1 MRTRVDCGVNVESK
15 NPDSFPNRL
24 ITESSPYLRQHAL
37 NPVEWY
43 AWGPEA
49 LARAKAENK
58 PIHLSIGYSAC
69 HWCHVMAH
77 ECFENP
83 DIAKLMNEQFIN
95 VKVDREERPDLDDI
109 YQKAAQVF
117 LGRGG
122 GWPLTMFL
130 TPDQEPFYGGTYFPP
145 EPRYNLPGFPQVLLG
160 VVEAYR
166 NHGADVRKNVERVK
180 AGLARV
186 GSHQPSQE
194 PLTDRL
200 LDDGVKDLELFFD
213 PVHGGFGEGPK
224 FPTVPPLSLLLRQSY
239 RTKDGAH
246 QEKVLLQLRTMA
258 AGGMYDHLGGGF
270 HRYSVDGQWLV
281 PHFEKMLYDNAQL
294 VRIYLD
300 GWRLTKESR
309 FRQVVEETLDY
320 LRRELTHPD
329 GAFFAA
335 QDADSEGEEGKYFV
349 WEARDILTVLGGELG
364 EQFCRTYGVTG
375 SGNFEGKN
383 VLNRLGMLGLS
394 PEEQERIESH
404 LRAARKKLHVAR
416 EERVKPQRDENVLTS
431 WNALAVSAFLDAYQT
446 LGTPWYLTAAEQAL
460 TFLIDY
466 AIHDGHVFRTVTG
479 GRGRISGYLDDYAYL
494 AAALL
499 DAFEATSH
507 IWYLDQARV
516 VADSLLAQ
524 FWDDAVGGFFFTGKN
539 HESLIH
545 RMKSGVDSAVPS
557 GNAVA
562 VQVLLRL
569 FSLTGD
575 RLYDDRA
582 EQTLRVFQDVMDQ
595 NAYGTAAMLCALDL
609 HLSRPKEVVI
619 VGNRGNPV
627 TESFIATVHQRYVPN
642 KIVFLLDGSGRGK
655 EFDLPLA
662 AGKVSVN
669 GQPTAYV
676 CHRFSCSQP
685 VTESAQLELLL

>member
-1 MRTRVDCGVNVESK
+1 VSK

-24 ITESSPYLRQHAL
+24 IAESSPYLRQHAL

-69 HWCHVMAH
+69 HWCHVMAR
-77 ECFENP
+77 ECFENS
-83 DIAKLMNEQFIN
+83 DIATLLNEQFIN

-109 YQKAAQVF
+109 YQKAVQVF
-117 LGRGG
+117 SGRGG

-130 TPDQEPFYGGTYFPP
+130 TPEQEPFYGGTYFPP
-145 EPRYNLPGFPQVLLG
+145 VPRYNLPGFPQVLLG

-166 NHGADVRKNVERVK
+166 NHGGEVTKNIERVK

-186 GSHQPSQE
+186 SSHQPSHE

-213 PVHGGFGEGPK
+213 PVQGGFGEGPK
-224 FPTVPPLSLLLRQSY
+224 FPTVPPLSLLLRQTY
-239 RTKDGAH
+239 RTKDQAH
-246 QEKVLLQLRTMA
+246 QEKVLLQLRKMA
-258 AGGMYDHLGGGF
+258 AGGIYDHLGGGF

-300 GWRLTKESR
+300 GWRLTKEFR

-320 LRRELTHPD
+320 LRRELMHPD
-329 GAFFAA
+329 GAFYAA

-349 WEARDILTVLGGELG
+349 WESREILAVLGSELG
-364 EQFCRTYGVTG
+364 EHFSRAYGVTE
-375 SGNFEGKN
+375 SGNFEGN
-383 VLNRLGMLGLS
+383 TILNRLGILDWPL
-394 PEEQERIESH
+394 EEQEQLDRVV
-404 LRAARKKLHVAR
+404 RPARKKLLAAR
-416 EERVKPQRDENVLTS
+416 EGRVKPQRDENIITS

-446 LGTPWYLTAAEQAL
+446 FGTPWYLSAAEQAL
-460 TFLIDY
+460 TFMIDY
-466 AIHDGHVFRTVTG
+466 AVHDGLVFRTTAG
-479 GRGRISGYLDDYAYL
+479 GRGRIAGYLDDYACL
-494 AAALL
+494 SAALL
-499 DAFEATSH
+499 DAFETTSH
-507 IWYLDQARV
+507 TWYLDQARV
-516 VADSLLAQ
+516 LTDGMLAQ
-524 FWDDAVGGFFFTGKN
+524 FWDDSVGGFYFTGKH
-539 HESLIH
+539 HEALIH
-545 RMKSGVDSAVPS
+545 RMKSGVDSSIPS

-569 FSLTGD
+569 FALTGE
-575 RLYDDRA
+575 RLYDERA
-582 EQTLRVFQDVMDQ
+582 EQTLRVFRDTMDQ
-595 NAYGTAAMLCALDL
+595 NAYGTSGILCALDL
-609 HLSRPKEVVI
+609 YLSKPREVVI
-619 VGNRGNPV
+619 VGSRGNPV
-627 TESFIATVHQRYVPN
+627 TESFISTVHQRYVPN
-642 KIVFLLDGSGRGK
+642 KILFLLDESRRGK
-655 EFDLPLA
+655 ESELALA

-676 CHRFSCSQP
+676 CQRFSCSQP
-685 VTESAQLELLL
+685 VTEQAQLELLL